1 MDEEGYLATLNAVLA
16 GICDTLYQKIC
27 ADAEQVKTEFG
38 HYMGLVNE
46 SYVSNWQWGGSKI
59 ENQGVHGDHG
69 PLWETMTDAT
79 PTFKIVINY
88 PICDYTEENGTT

>member
-46 SYVSNWQWGGSKI
+46 SYVSN
-59 ENQGVHGDHG
+59 
-69 PLWETMTDAT
+69 
-79 PTFKIVINY
+79 
-88 PICDYTEENGTT
+88 